1 MATWKKVLT
10 EEAIATGTSLGTS
23 NVLVPSQN
31 AVKTYVDAQID
42 TEDTI
47 SELNDTTISSLA
59 DHDVLAYDNATSKWL
74 NMSASEAGLN
84 QITVDS
90 SLSSSSANPVEN
102 HVVYDGLALK
112 EDAITSSNRLSATLI
127 GGNGNVSNTEYGY
140 LNGVT
145 SAIQTQL
152 NGKQATISTGTTDG
166 DLIEVGEDLSDND
179 FLRVDGSGV
188 KGLTAAQVL
197 SQIGAQ
203 PTGSYAALAGSTSQN
218 FSTNDLAVT
227 GNLTVTGTIDTV
239 SQTNTE
245 IVDKTITLAEGSNSE
260 ANCSGAGIVLD
271 TNVTNKIAALQWF
284 DDSTTANST
293 GCIGNG
299 WQMAATSEASTK
311 YNVMGFKTGS
321 GAPTSGAATSST
333 KAEGEGSFYWDTS
346 GNDLYVCTNSNS
358 SNAGG

>member
-112 EDAITSSNRLSATLI
+112 EDAITSSNRLSAT
-127 GGNGNVSNTEYGY
+127 
-140 LNGVT
+140 
-145 SAIQTQL
+145 
-152 NGKQATISTGTTDG
+152 
-166 DLIEVGEDLSDND
+166 LIEVGEDLSDND